1 MNAPA
6 RHSLGAWHAGFF
18 LSGTKPSEEGAD
30 FFRMLA
36 EYSEIRTRL
45 WLDTSSETSIVRF
58 LTWQVK
64 RRRIHWVLNLGL
76 RYCDHASS
84 AELLVI

>member
-6 RHSLGAWHAGFF
+6 RQSLGAWHAGFF
-18 LSGTKPSEEGAD
+18 LPGTKPSEGGAD

-76 RYCDHASS
+76 RYCDRASS